1 MFNISKYL
9 EKFSKNIQDTG
20 KVKKDIAD
28 IMKDA
33 TAHVLRRAGDVRRE
47 IAETRMRYGCK
58 KLAAETSDC
67 GGRIVRIWRPCR
79 NGDQN
84 RPCLRRLECA
94 LAGALGYTGLQLRF
108 FCPG

>member
-1 MFNISKYL
+1 MIDFLRASFQVSI
-9 EKFSKNIQDTG
+9 
-20 KVKKDIAD
+20 
-28 IMKDA
+28 
-33 TAHVLRRAGDVRRE
+33 RRACRTVPACQATYHLRQRIRE
-47 IAETRMRYGCK
+47 IAETRMWYGCK
-58 KLAAETSDC
+58 KLAAETSGC